1 MKTYEEAIR
10 DAARLISAAKYLIAF
25 TGAGIS
31 VESGIPPFRGEQ
43 GLWSIYD
50 PEHFEIS
57 YFISHP
63 EECWATLKKIF
74 YERFEKASPNEAH
87 NVLSRLEKHGLLKAV
102 ITQNIDNLHRRAGST
117 NVVEY
122 HGSSRELVCLECK
135 KHYEVDP
142 ILINKPQMRCSCGGL
157 LKPDFVFFGEEIP
170 QKALQAVW
178 CETAKTDLMLIIG
191 TTGEI
196 FPASQIPIEAKCSG
210 AKLVEINVEP
220 SNYSDGITDI
230 YLEGKASEVLK
241 DLEDNIEL
249 QI

>member
-1 MKTYEEAIR
+1 MKMYPEAIK
-10 DAARLISAAKYLIAF
+10 DAARLIAEAEYITAF

-31 VESGIPPFRGEQ
+31 VESGIPPFRGEG

-87 NVLSRLEKHGLLKAV
+87 NVLARLEKRGLLQAV

-122 HGSSRELVCLECK
+122 HGSSRELVCLDCENR
-135 KHYEVDP
+135 YEVDP
-142 ILINKPQMRCSCGGL
+142 ILIKKTQMRCSCGGL

-170 QKALQAVW
+170 QKALLGVW
-178 CETAKTDLMLIIG
+178 SETSKTDLMLIIG

-196 FPASQIPIEAKCSG
+196 FPASQIPIEVKRSG
-210 AKLVEINVEP
+210 AKLIEINVEP

-230 YLEGKASEVLK
+230 YLEGKASIVLK
-241 DLEDNIEL
+241 DLEDQFNSS
-249 QI
+249 